1 MNKIKLND
9 IYEKLNE
16 ITSLE
21 YVNDKAIINLKNN
34 PGWHVKMPRHIFSE
48 IENKY
53 YEQKMSKIIPS
64 EFSYT
69 ENIRANKIKI
79 VDIDI
84 EKLKEMY
91 VNLKRYHEIAEY
103 FDCSIE
109 VIKRT
114 LKELFE
120 NGKLE
125 KRKFYSK
132 QTLFVIE
139 NYGKLSNRDIA
150 KKLNTKIST
159 IQEISWRLRKQGIIK
174 VEEQ

>member
-53 YEQKMSKIIPS
+53 YEQK
-64 EFSYT
+64 
-69 ENIRANKIKI
+69 
-79 VDIDI
+79 
-84 EKLKEMY
+84 Y